1 MKFPTNT
8 LAIANLYAL
17 LSAINASVAPIV
29 ISLGGLA
36 GAYLLDD
43 DKSLATLP
51 VSGFNVGVAL
61 MAGPA
66 SLFMYRIGRQRGF
79 MAGSLLGFAGII
91 LAGVAILEHSF
102 IGLCIGLLLAG
113 GANSFVQQYRF
124 AASDYVDA
132 PLKSQAISRVLI
144 GGIAAAVIGPQIVMH
159 NKDLLYPTPFA
170 GAFLSGAGLFLIGL
184 FVMTLLPHQIPE
196 KQNIQRSDGR
206 TKQDFIKDPTFITAV
221 LCGTSSYALMAFVM
235 TAAPLAMVGCGFDV
249 SEAALGIQW
258 HVLAMFVPS
267 LFTGKLISRFG
278 QRKIIA
284 AGLIILMMCSAVA
297 LAGITLEHFYLA
309 LILLG
314 LGWNFGF
321 IGSTALL
328 TETYAAHEKHTAQGL
343 NDSILFGSVAVG
355 SLGSGVAY
363 ELMGWEFMN
372 WIAFPIGLICLSA
385 LFFLKQHQSSE
396 LNPSTSGTDA

>member
-36 GAYLLDD
+36 GAYLLAD

-66 SLFMYRIGRQRGF
+66 SLLMFKIGRQRGF
-79 MAGSLLGFAGII
+79 MTGAMLGFFGIVIAGT
-91 LAGVAILEHSF
+91 AILQHSF
-102 IGLCIGLLLAG
+102 LWFCVGLILAG

-124 AASDYVDA
+124 AASDFVDDS
-132 PLKSQAISRVLI
+132 LKSQAISRVLI
-144 GGIAAAVIGPQIVMH
+144 GGIAAAVIGPQIVLH

-170 GAFLSGAGLFLIGL
+170 GAFLSGAGLFIIGL
-184 FVMTLLPHQIPE
+184 LVMTLLPKQVPE
-196 KQNIQRSDGR
+196 KQTISRTDGR
-206 TKQDFIKDPTFITAV
+206 TKKEFARDPTFVTAV

-235 TAAPLAMVGCGFDV
+235 TAAPLAMVGCGFEV
-249 SEAALGIQW
+249 SDAALGIQW

-278 QRKIIA
+278 KLPIIA
-284 AGLIILMMCSAVA
+284 TGLLTLMACSAVA
-297 LAGITLEHFYLA
+297 LSGISIEHFYIA

-328 TETYAAHEKHTAQGL
+328 TETYQAHEKHTAQGL
-343 NDSILFGSVAVG
+343 NDTILFSSVAIG
-355 SLGSGVAY
+355 SLSSGIAY
-363 ELMGWEFMN
+363 EFIGWDTMN
-372 WIAFPIGLICLSA
+372 WIAFPVGLVCLIA
-385 LFFLKQHQSSE
+385 LFFEHQRHQIQA
-396 LNPSTSGTDA
+396 TY

>member
-17 LSAINASVAPIV
+17 LSAINAAVAPIV

-36 GAYLLDD
+36 GAYLLVE

-51 VSGFNVGVAL
+51 VSGFNVGIAL

-66 SLFMYRIGRQRGF
+66 SLLMFKIGRQRGF
-79 MAGSLLGFAGII
+79 MVGAILGFF
-91 LAGVAILEHSF
+91 GVSIASAAILSHSF
-102 IGLCIGLLLAG
+102 IWFCVGLILTG

-124 AASDYVDA
+124 AASDFVDDT
-132 PLKSQAISRVLI
+132 LKSQAISRVLI
-144 GGIAAAVIGPQIVMH
+144 GGIASAVIGPQIVLH
-159 NKDLLYPTPFA
+159 NKDLLHPTPFA
-170 GAFLSGAGLFLIGL
+170 GAFLSGAGLFIIGL
-184 FVMTLLPHQIPE
+184 LFMTLLP
-196 KQNIQRSDGR
+196 KQAPAKQKLARTDGR
-206 TKQDFIKDPTFITAV
+206 TKKEFARDTTFITAV

-249 SEAALGIQW
+249 SDAALGIQW

-278 QRKIIA
+278 KLPIIGT
-284 AGLIILMMCSAVA
+284 GLLTLMACSAVA
-297 LAGITLEHFYLA
+297 LSGISIEHFYVA
-309 LILLG
+309 LVLLG

-328 TETYAAHEKHTAQGL
+328 TETYQAHEKHTAQGL
-343 NDSILFGSVAVG
+343 NDTILFSAVALG
-355 SLGSGVAY
+355 SLSSGVAY
-363 ELMGWEFMN
+363 ELIGWETMN
-372 WIAFPIGLICLSA
+372 WIAFPIGLLCLIT
-385 LFFLKQHQSSE
+385 LWLEHHRHQT
-396 LNPSTSGTDA
+396 LLTPQ

>member
-1 MKFPTNT
+1 
-8 LAIANLYAL
+8 
-17 LSAINASVAPIV
+17 
-29 ISLGGLA
+29 
-36 GAYLLDD
+36 
-43 DKSLATLP
+43 
-51 VSGFNVGVAL
+51 
-61 MAGPA
+61 
-66 SLFMYRIGRQRGF
+66 MY
-79 MAGSLLGFAGII
+79 
-91 LAGVAILEHSF
+91 
-102 IGLCIGLLLAG
+102 
-113 GANSFVQQYRF
+113 
-124 AASDYVDA
+124 
-132 PLKSQAISRVLI
+132 SQ
-144 GGIAAAVIGPQIVMH
+144 
-159 NKDLLYPTPFA
+159 DLLYPIPFS
-170 GAFLSGAGLFLIGL
+170 GTFLSCAGLFLIGL

-196 KQNIQRSDGR
+196 KQKIQRSDGR
-206 TKQDFIKDPTFITAV
+206 TKKDFIKNPTFFTAV

-249 SEAALGIQW
+249 SEAVLGIQW

-343 NDSILFGSVAVG
+343 NDSILLGSMAIG
-355 SLGSGVAY
+355 SLSSGVAY
-363 ELMGWEFMN
+363 EFMGWELMN
-372 WIAFPIGLICLSA
+372 WIAFPVGLVCLIA
-385 LFFLKQHQSSE
+385 LFFFHQ
-396 LNPSTSGTDA
+396 

>member
-1 MKFPTNT
+1 
-8 LAIANLYAL
+8 
-17 LSAINASVAPIV
+17 
-29 ISLGGLA
+29 
-36 GAYLLDD
+36 
-43 DKSLATLP
+43 
-51 VSGFNVGVAL
+51 
-61 MAGPA
+61 
-66 SLFMYRIGRQRGF
+66 
-79 MAGSLLGFAGII
+79 
-91 LAGVAILEHSF
+91 
-102 IGLCIGLLLAG
+102 
-113 GANSFVQQYRF
+113 
-124 AASDYVDA
+124 
-132 PLKSQAISRVLI
+132 
-144 GGIAAAVIGPQIVMH
+144 MH

-206 TKQDFIKDPTFITAV
+206 TKQDFIKNPTFITAV

-284 AGLIILMMCSAVA
+284 AGLMMLMLCSAMA
-297 LAGITLEHFYLA
+297 LAGITLEHFYLSF
-309 LILLG
+309 ILLG

-328 TETYAAHEKHTAQGL
+328 TETYADHEKHTAQGL
-343 NDSILFGSVAVG
+343 NDSILFGSVAIG
-355 SLGSGVAY
+355 SLSSGVAY
-363 ELMGWEFMN
+363 ELIGWVFMN
-372 WIAFPIGLICLSA
+372 WIAFPVGLICLSA
-385 LFFLKQHQSSE
+385 LFFVKQRQ
-396 LNPSTSGTDA
+396 PSKLYPSASGTDA

>member
-36 GAYLLDD
+36 GAYLLAE

-61 MAGPA
+61 LAGPA
-66 SLFMYRIGRQRGF
+66 SLLMFKIGRQRGF
-79 MAGSLLGFAGII
+79 MVGAILGFFGITIAG
-91 LAGVAILEHSF
+91 AAILQHSF
-102 IGLCIGLLLAG
+102 IWFCVGLILAG

-124 AASDYVDA
+124 AASDYVDE

-144 GGIAAAVIGPQIVMH
+144 GGIAAAVVGPQIVLH
-159 NKDLLYPTPFA
+159 NKDLFYPTPFA
-170 GAFLSGAGLFLIGL
+170 GAFLSGAGLFIIGL
-184 FVMTLLPHQIPE
+184 LVMTLLPKQVPE
-196 KQNIQRSDGR
+196 QQKVARTDGR
-206 TKQDFIKDPTFITAV
+206 TKKEFARDPTFITAV

-235 TAAPLAMVGCGFDV
+235 TAAPLAMVGCGFEV
-249 SEAALGIQW
+249 SDAALGIQW

-278 QRKIIA
+278 KLPIIA
-284 AGLIILMMCSAVA
+284 AGLLMLMACSAVA
-297 LAGITLEHFYLA
+297 LSGISIEHFYIS

-328 TETYAAHEKHTAQGL
+328 TETYKAHEKHTAQGL
-343 NDSILFGSVAVG
+343 NDTILFSSVAFG
-355 SLGSGVAY
+355 SLSSGVAY
-363 ELMGWEFMN
+363 EFIGWETMN
-372 WIAFPIGLICLSA
+372 WIAFPIGLMCLVA
-385 LFFLKQHQSSE
+385 LLFEYQRHHIE
-396 LNPSTSGTDA
+396 VTH

>member
-36 GAYLLDD
+36 GAYLLAE
-43 DKSLATLP
+43 DKALATLP

-66 SLFMYRIGRQRGF
+66 SLLMFRIGRQQGF
-79 MAGSLLGFAGII
+79 MAGAILGFSGITIAG
-91 LAGVAILEHSF
+91 LAILNHQF
-102 IGLCIGLLLAG
+102 VWFCIGLILAG

-124 AASDYVDA
+124 AASDFVDDS
-132 PLKSQAISRVLI
+132 LKSQAISRVLI
-144 GGIAAAVIGPQIVMH
+144 GGIAAAVVGPQLVLH
-159 NKDLLYPTPFA
+159 NKDLFYPVPFA
-170 GAFLSGAGLFLIGL
+170 GAFFSGAILFVISL
-184 FVMTLLPHQIPE
+184 FVMTQLPKQAPE
-196 KQNIQRSDGR
+196 RQAITRTDGR
-206 TKQDFIKDPTFITAV
+206 SKKEFMRDPTFVTAV

-249 SEAALGIQW
+249 SDAALGIQW

-278 QRKIIA
+278 KIPIIA
-284 AGLIILMMCSAVA
+284 SGLIILMTCSAVA
-297 LAGITLEHFYLA
+297 LNGVSIQHFYIA
-309 LILLG
+309 LVLLG

-321 IGSTALL
+321 IGATALL
-328 TETYAAHEKHTAQGL
+328 TETYEAHEKHTAQGL
-343 NDSILFGSVAVG
+343 NDTILFSSVAVG
-355 SLGSGVAY
+355 SLSSGVAY
-363 ELMGWEFMN
+363 EFIGWETMN
-372 WIAFPIGLICLSA
+372 WIAFPIGLICLLSLTYEYRRHKIQSA
-385 LFFLKQHQSSE
+385 I
-396 LNPSTSGTDA
+396 N

>member
-206 TKQDFIKDPTFITAV
+206 TKQDFIIDPTFITAV

-249 SEAALGIQW
+249 SEAALGIQ
-258 HVLAMFVPS
+258 
-267 LFTGKLISRFG
+267 
-278 QRKIIA
+278 
-284 AGLIILMMCSAVA
+284 
-297 LAGITLEHFYLA
+297 
-309 LILLG
+309 
-314 LGWNFGF
+314 
-321 IGSTALL
+321 
-328 TETYAAHEKHTAQGL
+328 
-343 NDSILFGSVAVG
+343 
-355 SLGSGVAY
+355 
-363 ELMGWEFMN
+363 
-372 WIAFPIGLICLSA
+372 
-385 LFFLKQHQSSE
+385 
-396 LNPSTSGTDA
+396 